1 MARYCPLKNGPA
13 LYLDC
18 KECDEKL
25 CESPDAGNISGTK
38 SADGMSLGAE
48 QEGIYMDKETAA
60 VKAKLEAE
68 GMRNVILNALPQN
81 VTNGDIIRLMFPD
94 AEVKYLKK
102 LSGINSYRVRGID
115 GLRDDDGTWLPV
127 THQFY
132 EDWWNAPYK
141 VEDNR

>member
-1 MARYCPLKNGPA
+1 M
-13 LYLDC
+13 
-18 KECDEKL
+18 
-25 CESPDAGNISGTK
+25 T
-38 SADGMSLGAE
+38 
-48 QEGIYMDKETAA
+48 KETTA

-115 GLRDDDGTWLPV
+115 GLCDNDGTWLSV

-141 VEDNR
+141 GRESEEE